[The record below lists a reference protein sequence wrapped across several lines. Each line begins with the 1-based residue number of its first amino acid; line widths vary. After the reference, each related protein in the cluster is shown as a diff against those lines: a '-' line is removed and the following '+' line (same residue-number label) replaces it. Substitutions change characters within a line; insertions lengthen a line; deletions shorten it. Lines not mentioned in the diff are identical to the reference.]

1 MYFLVSLKQTAQT
14 AVIPQK
20 WIQNLNMESIL
31 NSGVQLSKR
40 KLHKVY
46 ISNVDSEEPDFQ
58 LTVLTRLNLRRPACY
73 QAYIVKAFK
82 INTEIDTVELGLLH
96 DPTAI
101 HAKNQT

>member
-1 MYFLVSLKQTAQT
+1 MYFLVSLKQTAQK

-58 LTVLTRLNLRRPACY
+58 LTVLTRLNLQRPACY
-73 QAYIVKAFK
+73 EAYIVKAFGKNYYFQLFLQK
-82 INTEIDTVELGLLH
+82 ITT
-96 DPTAI
+96 
-101 HAKNQT
+101 